1 MSLLTG
7 RLAIAIHMCTKM
19 PYPTK
24 IYFMSGDLNTV
35 GDPHNYIL
43 QWIYVQLSREVCIY
57 YIPLIS
63 IDNYIN

>member
-7 RLAIAIHMCTKM
+7 RLAIAIRNYTKM
-19 PYPTK
+19 SYQTK
-24 IYFMSGDLNTV
+24 IYFMSCDLNTV
-35 GDPHNYIL
+35 GDLHNYIL
-43 QWIYVQLSREVCIY
+43 QWIYVLLSREICIY